1 MPVTGTIEELE
12 KPGKPGF
19 FIVRCGG
26 GWMNTV
32 FRLMAVLAG
41 FFFTGSALALNP
53 GDRVDNFRL
62 LDQSGASH
70 ELYYFSDAKAV
81 VLMTYGN
88 GCGIVQKSL
97 PRFREIRD
105 EYRTKGVEFLLIDS
119 NLQDSRDAVA
129 SESAD
134 FGNDLPILIDETQLI
149 GEALGVDRTADV
161 FVVDPK
167 NWTLVYRGPM
177 DDRLSY
183 GAQKPDAKKQYL
195 TDALD
200 AALAGKPVA
209 VAKAEALGCLVN
221 LPEREH
227 RDAHARISYVER
239 IAPLL
244 VDKCVACHREGGVG
258 PWAMTRYDI
267 VRGFAPMIREVV
279 RTKRMPPWH
288 ADPHYGS
295 FVGDRSM
302 TNADAR
308 DLVHWIEAGAPRG
321 NGPDPLAT
329 LDKSWSEWTLGK
341 PDLIVEVPA
350 YAVPAA
356 GVISYQYPLAANP
369 LGRDVWIRAIE
380 IIPGNRAVVHHV
392 LAGIDDPGNG
402 ERRAIRG
409 QMGELG
415 GYSPGK
421 NAIPYPTDSG
431 ILLRKEA
438 RLRFQMHY
446 TPNGKAITDV
456 TRLGLYF
463 YDKPPKHSMQM
474 ALIYNASLSIPA
486 NTKLYSES
494 LEKVFDNDIMLYSLL
509 PHAHLRGRA
518 AKFTAHYPD
527 GRKEVLLSVPKYDFN
542 WQPLYGLK
550 PPKLIPA
557 GTRVVMDMSWD
568 NSAQNPANP
577 DPGKVVRWGD
587 QTWEE
592 MNVGWFRFR
601 NADDDDRAKEARID
615 ADTRAA
621 DLRQERRAN

>member
-1 MPVTGTIEELE
+1 MKTVIRVLGIIAGILFAGGT
-12 KPGKPGF
+12 
-19 FIVRCGG
+19 
-26 GWMNTV
+26 
-32 FRLMAVLAG
+32 
-41 FFFTGSALALNP
+41 LALDP

-62 LDQSGASH
+62 LDHTGASH
-70 ELYYFSDAKAV
+70 ELYYLSDAKAV

-97 PRFREIRD
+97 PQFRQIRD
-105 EYRTKGVEFLLIDS
+105 EYKPKGVEFLLIDS
-119 NLQDSRDAVA
+119 NLQDARDAVA
-129 SESAD
+129 AESAA

-149 GEALGVDRTADV
+149 GEALGVERTADV

-167 NWTLVYRGPM
+167 TWRLVYRGPM

-183 GAQKPDAKKQYL
+183 GTQRPVARNQFL

-200 AALAGKPVA
+200 ATLAGKSVT
-209 VAKAEALGCLVN
+209 VAKAQTLGCLVN
-221 LPEREH
+221 FPERER
-227 RDAHARISYVER
+227 RDAHARISYAER

-258 PWAMTRYDI
+258 PWAMTGYDI
-267 VRGFAPMIREVV
+267 VRGFGPMIREVV

-302 TNADAR
+302 TIEDTK

-321 NGPDPLAT
+321 SGPDPLST
-329 LDKSWSEWTLGK
+329 LGKSWSEWTLGK

-350 YAVPAA
+350 YEVPAT
-356 GVISYQYPLAANP
+356 GVISYQYPRAANP
-369 LGRDVWIRAIE
+369 LGRDAWIRAIE
-380 IIPGNRAVVHHV
+380 ILPGNRAVVHHV

-402 ERRAIRG
+402 DRRAIRG
-409 QMGELG
+409 QIGELG
-415 GYSPGK
+415 GYAPGK
-421 NAIPYPTDSG
+421 NAAPYPADSG

-438 RLRFQMHY
+438 GFRFQMHY
-446 TPNGKAITDV
+446 TPNGKATTDV
-456 TRLGLYF
+456 TRLGVYLYE
-463 YDKPPKHSMQM
+463 KPPKHSMQM
-474 ALIYNASLSIPA
+474 EIIFNASLAIPA
-486 NTKLYSES
+486 NTKSYSES
-494 LEKVFDNDIMLYSLL
+494 LDHVFDRDVMLYSLL

-527 GRKEVLLSVPKYDFN
+527 GHGEILLSVPKYDFN
-542 WQPLYGLK
+542 WQPLYVLD
-550 PPKLIPA
+550 PPKLLPA
-557 GTRVVMDMSWD
+557 GTRVVMDMTWD

-577 DPGKVVRWGD
+577 DPNKVVRWGD

-601 NADDDDRAKEARID
+601 NADDEDRANAAHAGAE
-615 ADTRAA
+615 THAA
-621 DLRQERRAN
+621 DLRRDPRAN